1 MTLQTSDPRVKW
13 EFFKY
18 NIRKL
23 TIKYSKER
31 AKHRRESR
39 ANLEK
44 RVKFYEDNLNSNS
57 DNSFMK
63 EYQDAKV
70 ELETMYNH
78 ITKGIIIWPRC
89 DWYELGEKSSRYFL
103 GLENRNKTKTHFL

>member
-31 AKHRRESR
+31 AKHIRESR

-44 RVKFYEDNLNSNS
+44 RVKFY
-57 DNSFMK
+57 
-63 EYQDAKV
+63 
-70 ELETMYNH
+70 
-78 ITKGIIIWPRC
+78 
-89 DWYELGEKSSRYFL
+89 
-103 GLENRNKTKTHFL
+103 

>member
-1 MTLQTSDPRVKW
+1 MALQTCDPRVKW
-13 EFFKY
+13 EFIKY

-31 AKHRRESR
+31 AKCSRESR

-44 RVKFYEDNLNSNS
+44 RVMFHEDNLNSNS
-57 DNSFMK
+57 DDSFLK
-63 EYQDAKV
+63 EYQEAKA

-78 ITKGIIIWPRC
+78 TTEGIINGH
-89 DWYELGEKSSRYFL
+89 DVTSM
-103 GLENRNKTKTHFL
+103 N